1 MQLSQ
6 IVTYEDLLQI
16 TNGHDFISYLQL
28 LFEAN
33 KPPKCRSAN
42 VDMIFMFLSISFREE
57 DFISTV
63 IYQDLKQ
70 FESLHHLTILK

>member
-1 MQLSQ
+1 M
-6 IVTYEDLLQI
+6 
-16 TNGHDFISYLQL
+16 
-28 LFEAN
+28 
-33 KPPKCRSAN
+33 
-42 VDMIFMFLSISFREE
+42 DMIFMFLSISFREE